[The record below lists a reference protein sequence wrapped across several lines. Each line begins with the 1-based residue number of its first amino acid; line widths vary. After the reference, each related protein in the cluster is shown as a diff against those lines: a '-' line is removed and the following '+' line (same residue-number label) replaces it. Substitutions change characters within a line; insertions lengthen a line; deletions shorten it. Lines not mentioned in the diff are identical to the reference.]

1 MDLAK
6 ESRTLTES
14 PPKAPR
20 RFQTYFPL
28 FLSAAVLLLSVF
40 LAGQHHFSL
49 PRPSPPE
56 SPPDAFSEGRARLL
70 LQAANRSVRTV
81 GSCDNEVSAPLL
93 LHAAVLHQILM
104 LSPSPSTATSG
115 AASGLATGVGS
126 EMQAAIA
133 RLRYVVL
140 VTHHLRR
147 EAATDASPT
156 PAAGAAADAD
166 EDDPAKPHRVRPSGQ
181 LTDLETCLC
190 GAEHQQLLL
199 LQQKQH
205 HSKAAAAAAAMS
217 LHEILLKQAQQQ
229 DLPPPCMTHA
239 LQAKCAAVLSRSGVH
254 DFFSPSGGA
263 AAAAAFAIGRATE
276 APAEELPC
284 LDSPRLVDP
293 DLPDFLPG
301 TLIPKFQCISV
312 TRHILAPP
320 STVSA
325 LIGLFLRERQQKAE
339 EQQHEGTG
347 RSFEAALDEAALIGS
362 HQLLMYLEDI
372 SKSERDSHVAAAA
385 AAATTAAAAGVP
397 VLEYLSKNHLLS
409 ADVSLWGGAAGGF
422 TLTYA
427 GSSRTALYEGPKNIT
442 VDFRPVGSRQ
452 SMHANSQ
459 GTKQTSGQALMLAAH
474 YDSAPSSPGISDDL
488 GMCAVALEVARAAVY
503 RHLRAA
509 HALQL
514 RHWGFSHHAEE
525 GLEDALLQ
533 SPLILNLN
541 GAEEVILL
549 AAHAFAT
556 QHPLARQVSLA
567 VNLEAAGSR
576 GKSFVLQMP
585 PRLSAETLQAVG
597 NLPAPHVCC
606 IAADVWNSGQF
617 PGETDFRIWSEV
629 LQVPGGLDLAWIGG
643 GASYH
648 TTRDTLESMQPG
660 SLQHTGEMIL
670 ALLHPLLRI
679 AAKARS
685 GLAAASDARHQA
697 APRVPFYQDVLG
709 RQLLVIPWE
718 AFVPLAALAL
728 LLLLLCA
735 FLQRSVL
742 GVQTSAPL
750 IMLGSLTFGCSCL
763 AALCAACC
771 GSALGALLLQLYGL
785 LYVHWPPTAACRC
798 LLGFAAFLWCWNRT
812 FFRKLRS
819 RFSFDRQPLLCAHA
833 AREVPLVTLL
843 TLSVAAYSIQ
853 LFVSF
858 YVLLL
863 VLGLLV
869 PRVALLLFWY
879 IYPANQNNE
888 NSSHRV
894 TLKRGCL
901 LLAVDAVGA
910 AVPSTLL
917 FQAYLALL
925 DGLSGP
931 AGRSGESLLFAD
943 VLLILGVLLPVW
955 LLLPAVLCPPLFHA
969 SHAEARRRNSDP
981 SSARLAQ
988 GLQREMRV
996 TRKLWMLAAAV
1007 AAAGVSFAV
1016 SVFLLEAPA
1025 VPLPLHFG
1033 RTESSPSVPPYS
1045 GEVSI
1050 GIQDPHGTAS
1060 ALPPQQ
1066 RLLQPFSLFGAR
1078 ARSLLGLL
1086 PESLQRLL
1094 LPSPSFPFS
1103 PERPLQLHFVAFRQS
1118 KVTAVAL
1125 LQQSSSPPGTA
1136 AQVVKD
1142 SSTLSTGTAEESP
1155 VVEPTTEASQSQFPP
1170 EVQPLTT
1177 TNHTEKLVRSSTQGV
1192 AVLGLGPQV
1201 FWNPAAADTD
1211 LVLSA
1216 IRAAVEAAEATAAQ
1230 PASAG
1235 DADKGFRPA
1244 HAASSQHESD
1254 TASRG
1259 DVCTSQSSILPN
1271 AEQTNALSLAAES
1284 LPAFYVK
1291 EEPPRQDAPLAL
1303 PHLFRMST
1311 HRTHWSVYTN
1321 AQEFLPPPAPLG
1333 NEGAPHVYSP
1343 GIRGQVAIHYNDA
1356 QDETRLT
1363 LLIGG
1368 SSLLTL
1374 ALPADKVVRWN
1385 LQNQAPLQKLKKCE
1399 CYVVT
1404 ITSPFPP
1411 VQTKLEFFFKGNEPV
1426 RFTTRSAV
1434 FDAVTPNTGCLQT
1447 PLFRS
1452 VHSYLLGLPMIEQ
1465 PRLPAKSDL
1474 STAAAAAEARTDSA
1488 PMGASSGSGVFWKT
1502 LLGKLPPHITAAGS
1516 YADAAEWVLPAAPFS
1531 AAFAFD

>member
-166 EDDPAKPHRVRPSGQ
+166 EDDPAKPHR
-181 LTDLETCLC
+181 
-190 GAEHQQLLL
+190 
-199 LQQKQH
+199 
-205 HSKAAAAAAAMS
+205 
-217 LHEILLKQAQQQ
+217 AQQQ

-709 RQLLVIPWE
+709 RQLL
-718 AFVPLAALAL
+718 
-728 LLLLLCA
+728 
-735 FLQRSVL
+735 
-742 GVQTSAPL
+742 
-750 IMLGSLTFGCSCL
+750 
-763 AALCAACC
+763 
-771 GSALGALLLQLYGL
+771 
-785 LYVHWPPTAACRC
+785 
-798 LLGFAAFLWCWNRT
+798 
-812 FFRKLRS
+812 
-819 RFSFDRQPLLCAHA
+819 
-833 AREVPLVTLL
+833 
-843 TLSVAAYSIQ
+843 
-853 LFVSF
+853 
-858 YVLLL
+858 
-863 VLGLLV
+863 
-869 PRVALLLFWY
+869 
-879 IYPANQNNE
+879 
-888 NSSHRV
+888 
-894 TLKRGCL
+894 
-901 LLAVDAVGA
+901 
-910 AVPSTLL
+910 
-917 FQAYLALL
+917 AYLALL

-1271 AEQTNALSLAAES
+1271 AEQTNALSLAAEAASAAAARASSCAPPAAAEERARQPPLQKKKS

-1411 VQTKLEFFFKGNEPV
+1411 VQTKLEFFFKGNEPMLPVVELVYVCVIWLHV

-1502 LLGKLPPHITAAGS
+1502 LLATS
-1516 YADAAEWVLPAAPFS
+1516 FMDEAELCPN
-1531 AAFAFD
+1531 